1 MDNILINENKN
12 CERTY
17 NGETYARYALKTPL
31 ITNQDNIV
39 DIAQMYAAE
48 HLQKGDILFF
58 SEKAV
63 ACTQNRAIPLDDIHP
78 SFLAKLLS
86 RFVYKS
92 PYGIGL
98 AIPETMEMALRECGK
113 MRILWAACCSAVG
126 KVFGKRGVF
135 YKIAGEKARAIDGPT
150 SGTIPPLDRC
160 VVLGPENPIETAQKI
175 ADALECEVLI
185 IDANDLGINILGW
198 SKNISDVEKYKELLR
213 DNPLGQKSQ
222 STPMGILRLVNQQ
235 TC

>member
-1 MDNILINENKN
+1 MDNLLINDNKN
-12 CERTY
+12 CEREY
-17 NGETYARYALKTPL
+17 NGEKYARFALRTPL
-31 ITNQDNIV
+31 ITKNDDIV
-39 DIAQMYAAE
+39 DIARTYAAE
-48 HLQKGDILFF
+48 HLEKGDILFF

-63 ACTQNRAIPLDDIHP
+63 ACTQNRAIPLEDIHP
-78 SFLAKLLS
+78 SGLAKFLS

-98 AIPETMEMALRECGK
+98 AIPETMEMALRECGRA
-113 MRILWAACCSAVG
+113 RILWAAFCSAVG

-160 VVLGPENPIETAQKI
+160 VVLGPANPGETAQKI
-175 ADALECEVLI
+175 ADALDCEALI

-198 SKNISDVEKYKELLR
+198 SKNITDIEKYKELLR
-213 DNPLGQKSQ
+213 DNPLGQKAQ
-222 STPMGILRLVNQQ
+222 STPMGILRLIK
-235 TC
+235 